1 MSSSNNDEEYKWPE
15 SGNAGPD
22 VEWEHVPIEIPEIPG
37 PAETPTLPP
46 ISPGTEDQGKD
57 AGDQTKEDQKDAV
70 DGDEDETKE
79 DQVATK
85 EDEEIPTVEE
95 YMKQEE
101 AEQEDESLP
110 SLPTGSLPTTPQRRP
125 NIQIPPSPLTPLSQ
139 SPPPSTRPKMK
150 VSTLERYYPSPQEVK
165 ETFPENLDEL
175 FEKHGDDLIIQDD
188 ENGKAIHIFFLFGE
202 KGGKKH
208 YRCITKG
215 CNSYLL
221 VTKIPKPECPSHSPL
236 PNQQKVRTPKGKE
249 EKEEA
254 EEDPKEGGSKE
265 DHKEKE
271 DVKEEEKGAK
281 KKKRKPKKKKS
292 NKNKKEEADE
302 DPKEGCSKEDQKVMK
317 VMKVQSFSSKGI
329 QKLYK

>member
-22 VEWEHVPIEIPEIPG
+22 VEWEHVPTEIPEIPG

-101 AEQEDESLP
+101 AEQEDE

-188 ENGKAIHIFFLFGE
+188 ENGKPIHIFFLFGE
-202 KGGKKH
+202 YEGKKH
-208 YRCITKG
+208 YRCIKKG
-215 CNSYLL
+215 CNSFLL
-221 VTKIPKPECPSHSPL
+221 VKEIPKPGCPSHFPL
-236 PNQQKVRTPKGKE
+236 PNQQKVRTPKGKGKKK
-249 EKEEA
+249 EKA
-254 EEDPKEGGSKE
+254 DEDPQEGCSKE
-265 DHKEKE
+265 YQKENEENVKDESKE
-271 DVKEEEKGAK
+271 SKGAIP
-281 KKKRKPKKKKS
+281 KKRKPKKKKS
-292 NKNKKEEADE
+292 NKKGKNKK
-302 DPKEGCSKEDQKVMK
+302 KM
-317 VMKVQSFSSKGI
+317 
-329 QKLYK
+329 YK

>member
-57 AGDQTKEDQKDAV
+57 AGDQTKEDQVAKDAG

-101 AEQEDESLP
+101 AEREDESLP
-110 SLPTGSLPTTPQRRP
+110 TTPLRRP

-175 FEKHGDDLIIQDD
+175 FEKYGDDLIIEDD
-188 ENGKAIHIFFLFGE
+188 ENGKPSHIYFHSGE
-202 KGGKKH
+202 KRGKKH

-221 VTKIPKPECPSHSPL
+221 VKEIPKPGCPSHFPL
-236 PNQQKVRTPKGKE
+236 PNQQKVRTPKNTPKGKGKKK
-249 EKEEA
+249 EKA
-254 EEDPKEGGSKE
+254 DEDPQEGCSKEGEDQNENEENVKDESKE
-265 DHKEKE
+265 S
-271 DVKEEEKGAK
+271 KGAIP
-281 KKKRKPKKKKS
+281 KKRKPKKKKS
-292 NKNKKEEADE
+292 NKKGKNKK
-302 DPKEGCSKEDQKVMK
+302 KM
-317 VMKVQSFSSKGI
+317 
-329 QKLYK
+329 YK

>member
-57 AGDQTKEDQKDAV
+57 AGDQTKEDQ
-70 DGDEDETKE
+70 
-79 DQVATK
+79 VATK
-85 EDEEIPTVEE
+85 EDKEIPTVEE

-101 AEQEDESLP
+101 AEREDESLP
-110 SLPTGSLPTTPQRRP
+110 TTPLRRP

-139 SPPPSTRPKMK
+139 SPPPSRRPKMK

-202 KGGKKH
+202 YEGKKH
-208 YRCITKG
+208 YRCIKKG
-215 CNSYLL
+215 CNSFLL
-221 VTKIPKPECPSHSPL
+221 VKEIPKPGCPSHSPL
-236 PNQQKVRTPKGKE
+236 PNQQKVRTPKGKGKKK
-249 EKEEA
+249 EKA
-254 EEDPKEGGSKE
+254 DEDPQENE
-265 DHKEKE
+265 EN
-271 DVKEEEKGAK
+271 VKDESKGAIP
-281 KKKRKPKKKKS
+281 KKRKPKKKKS
-292 NKNKKEEADE
+292 NKKGKNKK
-302 DPKEGCSKEDQKVMK
+302 KM
-317 VMKVQSFSSKGI
+317 
-329 QKLYK
+329 YK

>member
-1 MSSSNNDEEYKWPE
+1 M
-15 SGNAGPD
+15 
-22 VEWEHVPIEIPEIPG
+22 G

-57 AGDQTKEDQKDAV
+57 AGDQTKEDQVAKDAG

-79 DQVATK
+79 DQVAKDAGDETKDQVATK

-101 AEQEDESLP
+101 AEREDESLP
-110 SLPTGSLPTTPQRRP
+110 TTPLRRP

-188 ENGKAIHIFFLFGE
+188 ENGKPIHIFFLSGE
-202 KGGKKH
+202 KRGKKH

-221 VTKIPKPECPSHSPL
+221 VKKIPKPGCPSHSPL
-236 PNQQKVRTPKGKE
+236 PNQQKVRTPKNTPKGKG
-249 EKEEA
+249 K
-254 EEDPKEGGSKE
+254 K
-265 DHKEKE
+265 KEK
-271 DVKEEEKGAK
+271 
-281 KKKRKPKKKKS
+281 
-292 NKNKKEEADE
+292 ADE
-302 DPKEGCSKEDQKVMK
+302 DPQEGCSKEGEDQKKKKKNQEGVK
-317 VMKVQSFSSKGI
+317 N
-329 QKLYK
+329 QKKKNNPDCK

>member
-22 VEWEHVPIEIPEIPG
+22 VEWEGDVPIEIPEIPG

-57 AGDQTKEDQKDAV
+57 AGDQTKEDQ
-70 DGDEDETKE
+70 
-79 DQVATK
+79 VATK

-101 AEQEDESLP
+101 AEREDESLP
-110 SLPTGSLPTTPQRRP
+110 TTPLRRP

-175 FEKHGDDLIIQDD
+175 FEKYGDDLIIEDD
-188 ENGKAIHIFFLFGE
+188 ENGKPSHIYFHSGE
-202 KGGKKH
+202 KRGKKH

-221 VTKIPKPECPSHSPL
+221 VKKIPKPGCPSHSPL
-236 PNQQKVRTPKGKE
+236 PNQQKVRTPKNTPKGKGKKK
-249 EKEEA
+249 EKA
-254 EEDPKEGGSKE
+254 DEDPQEGCSKEGEDQKE
-265 DHKEKE
+265 TEE
-271 DVKEEEKGAK
+271 NVKDESKGAIP
-281 KKKRKPKKKKS
+281 KKRKPKKKKS
-292 NKNKKEEADE
+292 NKKGKNKK
-302 DPKEGCSKEDQKVMK
+302 KM
-317 VMKVQSFSSKGI
+317 
-329 QKLYK
+329 YK

>member
-22 VEWEHVPIEIPEIPG
+22 VEWEGDVPIEIPEIPG

-101 AEQEDESLP
+101 AEREDESLP
-110 SLPTGSLPTTPQRRP
+110 TTPLRRP

-202 KGGKKH
+202 YEGKKH
-208 YRCITKG
+208 YRCIKKG
-215 CNSYLL
+215 CNSFLL
-221 VTKIPKPECPSHSPL
+221 VKEIPKPGCPSHFPL
-236 PNQQKVRTPKGKE
+236 PNQQKVRTPKGKGKKK
-249 EKEEA
+249 EKA
-254 EEDPKEGGSKE
+254 DEDPQEGCSKE
-265 DHKEKE
+265 DQKENE
-271 DVKEEEKGAK
+271 ENVKDESKGAIP
-281 KKKRKPKKKKS
+281 KKRKPKKKKS
-292 NKNKKEEADE
+292 NKKGKNKK
-302 DPKEGCSKEDQKVMK
+302 KM
-317 VMKVQSFSSKGI
+317 
-329 QKLYK
+329 YK

>member
-22 VEWEHVPIEIPEIPG
+22 VEWEGDVPIEIPEIPG

-79 DQVATK
+79 
-85 EDEEIPTVEE
+85 
-95 YMKQEE
+95 
-101 AEQEDESLP
+101 
-110 SLPTGSLPTTPQRRP
+110 
-125 NIQIPPSPLTPLSQ
+125 
-139 SPPPSTRPKMK
+139 

-175 FEKHGDDLIIQDD
+175 FEKYGDDLIIEDD
-188 ENGKAIHIFFLFGE
+188 ENGKPSHIYFHSGE
-202 KGGKKH
+202 KRGKKH

-221 VTKIPKPECPSHSPL
+221 VKKIPKPGCPSHSPL
-236 PNQQKVRTPKGKE
+236 PNQQKVRTPKNTPKGKGKKK
-249 EKEEA
+249 EKA
-254 EEDPKEGGSKE
+254 DEDPQEGCSKE
-265 DHKEKE
+265 DQKENE
-271 DVKEEEKGAK
+271 ENVKDESKGAIP
-281 KKKRKPKKKKS
+281 KKRKPKKKKS
-292 NKNKKEEADE
+292 NKKGKNKK
-302 DPKEGCSKEDQKVMK
+302 KM
-317 VMKVQSFSSKGI
+317 
-329 QKLYK
+329 YK

>member
-1 MSSSNNDEEYKWPE
+1 M
-15 SGNAGPD
+15 
-22 VEWEHVPIEIPEIPG
+22 G

-46 ISPGTEDQGKD
+46 ISPGTEDQSKEDQVAKD
-57 AGDQTKEDQKDAV
+57 AG
-70 DGDEDETKE
+70 DETKE

-101 AEQEDESLP
+101 AEREDESLP
-110 SLPTGSLPTTPQRRP
+110 TTPLRRP

-175 FEKHGDDLIIQDD
+175 FEKHGDDLIIEDD
-188 ENGKAIHIFFLFGE
+188 ENGEPIHIYFHSGE
-202 KGGKKH
+202 KRGKKH

-221 VTKIPKPECPSHSPL
+221 VKKIPKPGCPSHSPL
-236 PNQQKVRTPKGKE
+236 PNQQKVRT
-249 EKEEA
+249 
-254 EEDPKEGGSKE
+254 
-265 DHKEKE
+265 
-271 DVKEEEKGAK
+271 
-281 KKKRKPKKKKS
+281 
-292 NKNKKEEADE
+292 
-302 DPKEGCSKEDQKVMK
+302 
-317 VMKVQSFSSKGI
+317 
-329 QKLYK
+329 L

>member
-57 AGDQTKEDQKDAV
+57 AGDQTKEDQVAKDA
-70 DGDEDETKE
+70 GDEDETKEDQVAKDAGDETKE

-101 AEQEDESLP
+101 AEQEDE

-202 KGGKKH
+202 YEGKKH
-208 YRCITKG
+208 YRCIKKG
-215 CNSYLL
+215 CNSFLL
-221 VTKIPKPECPSHSPL
+221 VKEIPKPGCPSHFPL
-236 PNQQKVRTPKGKE
+236 PNQQKVRTPKGKGKKK
-249 EKEEA
+249 EKA
-254 EEDPKEGGSKE
+254 DEDPQERCSGWKGCSKE
-265 DHKEKE
+265 DQKENE
-271 DVKEEEKGAK
+271 ENVKDESKGAIP
-281 KKKRKPKKKKS
+281 KKRKPKKKKS
-292 NKNKKEEADE
+292 NK
-302 DPKEGCSKEDQKVMK
+302 
-317 VMKVQSFSSKGI
+317 KG
-329 QKLYK
+329 

>member
-22 VEWEHVPIEIPEIPG
+22 VEWEGDVPIEIPEIPG

-57 AGDQTKEDQKDAV
+57 AGDQTKEDQVAKDAG

-101 AEQEDESLP
+101 AEQEDE

-202 KGGKKH
+202 YEGKKH
-208 YRCITKG
+208 YRCIKKG
-215 CNSYLL
+215 CNSFLL
-221 VTKIPKPECPSHSPL
+221 VKEIPKPGCPSHFPL
-236 PNQQKVRTPKGKE
+236 PNQQKVRTPKGKGKKK
-249 EKEEA
+249 EKA
-254 EEDPKEGGSKE
+254 DEDPQERCSGWKGCSKE
-265 DHKEKE
+265 DQKENEENVKDESKE
-271 DVKEEEKGAK
+271 SKGAIP
-281 KKKRKPKKKKS
+281 KKRKPKKKKS
-292 NKNKKEEADE
+292 NKKGKNKK
-302 DPKEGCSKEDQKVMK
+302 KM
-317 VMKVQSFSSKGI
+317 
-329 QKLYK
+329 YK

>member
-1 MSSSNNDEEYKWPE
+1 M
-15 SGNAGPD
+15 G
-22 VEWEHVPIEIPEIPG
+22 
-37 PAETPTLPP
+37 
-46 ISPGTEDQGKD
+46 D

-110 SLPTGSLPTTPQRRP
+110 PGSLPTTPQRRP

-188 ENGKAIHIFFLFGE
+188 ENGKPIHIFFLSGE
-202 KGGKKH
+202 KRGKKH

-221 VTKIPKPECPSHSPL
+221 VKEIP
-236 PNQQKVRTPKGKE
+236 
-249 EKEEA
+249 
-254 EEDPKEGGSKE
+254 
-265 DHKEKE
+265 
-271 DVKEEEKGAK
+271 
-281 KKKRKPKKKKS
+281 
-292 NKNKKEEADE
+292 
-302 DPKEGCSKEDQKVMK
+302 
-317 VMKVQSFSSKGI
+317 
-329 QKLYK
+329 

>member
-57 AGDQTKEDQKDAV
+57 AGDQTKEDQVAKDA
-70 DGDEDETKE
+70 GDEDETKEDQVAKDAGDETKE

-110 SLPTGSLPTTPQRRP
+110 TGSLPTTPQRRP
-125 NIQIPPSPLTPLSQ
+125 NIQIPPSPLTPLRQ

-202 KGGKKH
+202 YEGKKH
-208 YRCITKG
+208 YRCIKKG
-215 CNSYLL
+215 CNSFLL
-221 VTKIPKPECPSHSPL
+221 VKEIPKPGCPSHFPLPIHSRPTPRPGETRKIPKEDPPPRSTKSK
-236 PNQQKVRTPKGKE
+236 NPKRKRKE
-249 EKEEA
+249 ERE
-254 EEDPKEGGSKE
+254 S
-265 DHKEKE
+265 
-271 DVKEEEKGAK
+271 
-281 KKKRKPKKKKS
+281 R
-292 NKNKKEEADE
+292 
-302 DPKEGCSKEDQKVMK
+302 
-317 VMKVQSFSSKGI
+317 
-329 QKLYK
+329 